1 MLAYIFLFACVC
13 PWLLAALSM
22 YFPNFRNKNEF
33 EAILFGH
40 TLCLEMLPSFVDFA
54 KGSSRLIP
62 EAEAFLGTH
71 DLSSLSW
78 FELHGSLPWNTRS
91 GKK

>member
-1 MLAYIFLFACVC
+1 
-13 PWLLAALSM
+13 M

-54 KGSSRLIP
+54 KRSSRLIP
-62 EAEAFLGTH
+62 EAEAFLEHTICHHFLGSNFTEAFLGTH
-71 DLSSLSW
+71 DLAR
-78 FELHGSLPWNTRS
+78 ND
-91 GKK
+91 